1 MKKIVFAFTFALAG
15 VSLLSGADVKLPVP
29 DKKGGMPLMQALNQR
44 KTIRAYSDK
53 ELSMQTVS
61 DLLWAAS
68 GVNRADGR
76 MTAPTARNLQEISL
90 YVLIPTGIYRYD
102 GAKNSLVQVSNENIT
117 KKVTGKA
124 PLTVVFVAD
133 TLKQPQIKYQAV
145 DCGYI
150 SQNIY
155 LYCAS
160 AGLGTVVRGMYSKD
174 FIAKLKLPKGA
185 EVLFIQ
191 SVGYPK

>member
-1 MKKIVFAFTFALAG
+1 MKKLAFAFTFAAAT
-15 VSLLSGADVKLPVP
+15 LLSAADLNLPEP
-29 DKKGGMPLMQALNQR
+29 DKKGGIPLMQALNQR

-53 ELSMQTVS
+53 QLSMQTVS
-61 DLLWAAS
+61 NLLWAAS
-68 GVNRADGR
+68 GVNRPDGR
-76 MTAPTARNLQEISL
+76 MTAPTARNFQEITL
-90 YVLIPTGIYRYD
+90 YAVIPSGIYRYD
-102 GAKNSLVQVSNENIT
+102 ASKNKLVQVSSENIT
-117 KKVTGKA
+117 QKMTGKA
-124 PLTVVFVAD
+124 PMTVVFVAD
-133 TLKQPQIKYQAV
+133 TKKQPNIKFSSV

-160 AGLGTVVRGMYSKD
+160 AGLGTVVRGMFDKS
-174 FIAKLKLPKGA
+174 FIGKLKLQEGS